1 MTPETFNK
9 IEKIKESMNSNRTNF
24 YGYNIS
30 DSPISKYWLLG
41 FVEGDGSFHF
51 TNNRAV
57 FSITQKDRQILEAI
71 SLFLK
76 NIPRAPIFN
85 GLFICPQPNCII
97 TGKNNN
103 TAYQLSVTDTD
114 VLFQYIFPF
123 FKDLPFL
130 SRKGVDF
137 KILSLGLF
145 LIILGYSKIPTGKAI
160 LLKLANNMN
169 SKRYIFFK
177 YD

>member
-1 MTPETFNK
+1 M
-9 IEKIKESMNSNRTNF
+9 IKFTLNSILKLKSPMNSLRIS
-24 YGYNIS
+24 YDGYILTS
-30 DSPISKYWLLG
+30 DMFNKYWLLG

-51 TNNRAV
+51 TNNRAI
-57 FSITQKDRQILEAI
+57 FSITQKDRQVLEAI

-85 GLFICPQPNCII
+85 GLFICHQPNCII
-97 TGKNNN
+97 TGKNNY

-137 KILSLGLF
+137 KI
-145 LIILGYSKIPTGKAI
+145 
-160 LLKLANNMN
+160 
-169 SKRYIFFK
+169 
-177 YD
+177 